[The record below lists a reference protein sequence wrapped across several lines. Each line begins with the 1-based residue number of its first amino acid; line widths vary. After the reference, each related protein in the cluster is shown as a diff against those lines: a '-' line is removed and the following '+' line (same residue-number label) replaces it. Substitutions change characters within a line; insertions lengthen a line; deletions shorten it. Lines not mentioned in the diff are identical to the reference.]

1 MEHIIDKL
9 NKLDDQDTK
18 RPWRNWSLEE
28 MKQLLEIY
36 FIISKNEAHIF
47 QLIYSNHGCDSW
59 EDIFRDYDK
68 RYLEDKATGVKIA
81 IDELSNEIA
90 SMQHKIHSK

>member
-36 FIISKNEAHIF
+36 FIISN
-47 QLIYSNHGCDSW
+47 
-59 EDIFRDYDK
+59 
-68 RYLEDKATGVKIA
+68 V
-81 IDELSNEIA
+81 
-90 SMQHKIHSK
+90 